1 MLGEWAKP
9 PSRVMPKRIFISH
22 DLEGTPEAIR
32 FLEILRSV
40 SGSEFT
46 FFLASDRDY
55 LDSGQAW
62 LPAVLEELRNCDE
75 LIVLITSRETFLR
88 PWINFEIGVLVG
100 QNRTPKIFVFGA
112 ILPWKEIPR
121 PMADFPL
128 TDTGKTE
135 RLVSDLKEIGIAVDG
150 QTQEELARLFRH
162 SPGIFM
168 PDSPFS
174 PGGP

>member
-1 MLGEWAKP
+1 MIHHPL
-9 PSRVMPKRIFISH
+9 MPKRIFISH
-22 DLEGTPEAIR
+22 DLEGTPEAIQ
-32 FLEILRSV
+32 FMEILRSV
-40 SGSEFT
+40 SGPEFS
-46 FFLASDRDY
+46 FFLASDRDS
-55 LDSGQAW
+55 LGSGKAW

-75 LIVLITSRETFLR
+75 LIILITSRETFLR

-128 TDTGKTE
+128 TDTGNTNQW
-135 RLVSDLKEIGIAVDG
+135 LSALKEIGIDVGG
-150 QTQEELARLFRH
+150 QTEEKLAALFRQ
-162 SPGIFM
+162 SPAIFM

>member
-1 MLGEWAKP
+1 MRVSA
-9 PSRVMPKRIFISH
+9 PSRLMPKRIFISH
-22 DLEGTPEAIR
+22 DLEGTPEAVQ

-40 SGSEFT
+40 SGSEFS
-46 FFLASDRDY
+46 FFLASDRDS

-135 RLVSDLKEIGIAVDG
+135 RWVSDLKEIGIDVDG
-150 QTQEELARLFRH
+150 QAREELARLFRQ
-162 SPGIFM
+162 SPGVFM
-168 PDSPFS
+168 PNSPFS

>member
-1 MLGEWAKP
+1 
-9 PSRVMPKRIFISH
+9 MPKRILISH
-22 DLEGTPEAIR
+22 DLEGTPEAIQ
-32 FLEILRSV
+32 FMEILRSV
-40 SGSEFT
+40 SGSEFS
-46 FFLASDRDY
+46 FFLASDRDP
-55 LDSGQAW
+55 LDSSQAW
-62 LPAVLEELRNCDE
+62 LPVVLEELRSCDA
-75 LIVLITSRETFLR
+75 LIILITSRETFSR

-128 TDTGKTE
+128 TDARNTNQW
-135 RLVSDLKEIGIAVDG
+135 LSDLKEIGIDVGG
-150 QTQEELARLFRH
+150 QTEEKLATLFRQ
-162 SPGIFM
+162 SPAVFM